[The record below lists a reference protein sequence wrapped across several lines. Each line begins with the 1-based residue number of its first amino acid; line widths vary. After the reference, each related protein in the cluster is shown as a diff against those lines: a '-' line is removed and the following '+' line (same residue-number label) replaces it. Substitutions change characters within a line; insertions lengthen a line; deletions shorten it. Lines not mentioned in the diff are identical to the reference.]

1 MIAKK
6 ARFRLLDV
14 LLIVLCAGVVIY
26 LGYRIQVRLK
36 YSWNWQVIPRY
47 LLRVDAQTKRL
58 VANYLLLGLFTTIK
72 LSIWSTILAVVIGVV
87 MGIFRTS
94 KRLLARMV
102 GTAYVELVR
111 NLPALVLVFIFY
123 FFVSD
128 QIMPLL
134 GIDNFIR
141 ARTGGS
147 RQVLEFLFAPTS
159 LFTQFISGIVTIA
172 VFEGAFITEIVR
184 AGIES
189 IERGQREAAYALGLS
204 WADQMRYVILPQ
216 ATRRVLPPLANQFVS
231 TIKDSSIV
239 SAISIQELTFEGVQ
253 LSTSTQLIFEVWITV
268 TAMYLLLTLSL
279 SIAVHRLEKRLRR
292 SD

>member
-6 ARFRLLDV
+6 VRFRLLDA
-14 LLIVLCAGVVIY
+14 LLIALCLGVMIY
-26 LGYRIQVRLK
+26 LSYRIRIRLK

-47 LLRVDAQTKRL
+47 LLRPDARTGRL

-72 LSIWSTILAVVIGVV
+72 LSIWSTILAMIIGVV

-94 KRLLARMV
+94 KRLLPRMI

-134 GIDNFIR
+134 GIDAFIR
-141 ARTGGS
+141 ARAGNT
-147 RQVLEFLFAPTS
+147 RRVLEFLFAPTS

-231 TIKDSSIV
+231 TVKDSSIV

-268 TAMYLLLTLSL
+268 TAMYLVLTLSL
-279 SIAVHRLEKRLRR
+279 SLLVQRLEKRLER

>member
-1 MIAKK
+1 M
-6 ARFRLLDV
+6 
-14 LLIVLCAGVVIY
+14 
-26 LGYRIQVRLK
+26 
-36 YSWNWQVIPRY
+36 
-47 LLRVDAQTKRL
+47 
-58 VANYLLLGLFTTIK
+58 
-72 LSIWSTILAVVIGVV
+72 
-87 MGIFRTS
+87 
-94 KRLLARMV
+94 
-102 GTAYVELVR
+102 ELVR
-111 NLPALVLVFIFY
+111 NLPALVMVFIFY

-134 GIDNFIR
+134 GIDSFIR
-141 ARTGGS
+141 ARTGSS

-189 IERGQREAAYALGLS
+189 VERGQREAAHALGLS
-204 WADQMRYVILPQ
+204 GADQMVYVILPQ

-231 TIKDSSIV
+231 TVKDSSIV

-279 SIAVHRLEKRLRR
+279 SLAVHRLEKRLQR

>member
-1 MIAKK
+1 MIARKI
-6 ARFRLLDV
+6 RFRLLDA
-14 LLIVLCAGVVIY
+14 LLIAVCLGVVLY
-26 LGYRIQVRLK
+26 LAYRIRIRLK
-36 YSWNWQVIPRY
+36 YSWNWRVIPRY
-47 LLRVDAQTKRL
+47 LLRPDAQTGRL

-72 LSIWSTILAVVIGVV
+72 LSIWSTILAMIIGVV

-94 KRLLARMV
+94 KRLLPRLI
-102 GTAYVELVR
+102 GTAYVELIR

-134 GIDNFIR
+134 GIDSFIR
-141 ARTGGS
+141 ARAGNT
-147 RQVLEFLFAPTS
+147 RLVLEFLFAPTS

-189 IERGQREAAYALGLS
+189 IERGQREAAYAMGLS
-204 WADQMRYVILPQ
+204 WPDQMRYVILPQ

-239 SAISIQELTFEGVQ
+239 SAISIQELTFEGVG

-268 TAMYLLLTLSL
+268 TAMYLVLTLGLSL
-279 SIAVHRLEKRLRR
+279 LVQRLEKRLQR

>member
-1 MIAKK
+1 LIARKI
-6 ARFRLLDV
+6 RFRLLDA
-14 LLIVLCAGVVIY
+14 LLIAVCLGVVLY
-26 LGYRIQVRLK
+26 LAYRIRIRLK
-36 YSWNWQVIPRY
+36 YSWNWRVIPRY
-47 LLRVDAQTKRL
+47 LLRPDAQTGRL

-72 LSIWSTILAVVIGVV
+72 LSIWSTILAMIIGVV

-94 KRLLARMV
+94 KRLLPRLI
-102 GTAYVELVR
+102 GTAYVELIR

-134 GIDNFIR
+134 GIDSFIR
-141 ARTGGS
+141 ARAGNT
-147 RQVLEFLFAPTS
+147 RLVLEFLFAPTS

-189 IERGQREAAYALGLS
+189 IERGQREAAYAMGLS
-204 WADQMRYVILPQ
+204 WPDQMRYVILPQ

-239 SAISIQELTFEGVQ
+239 SAISIQELTFEGVG

-268 TAMYLLLTLSL
+268 TAMYLVLTLGLSL
-279 SIAVHRLEKRLRR
+279 LVQRLEKRLQR

>member
-1 MIAKK
+1 LIAKK